1 MAYGPGTNL
10 YRAIETFCGLTLI
23 LLWVLWASSC
33 ARRSAETE
41 KNSKKDPRI
50 LACIPGTQPESRV
63 SLAITSIDVLEN
75 KTTVHLL
82 AYSKSEQLDFHLPV
96 YLMSRGRWMI
106 NDQARAYLLDEKC
119 REYRLNGRKSTEEM
133 PAPRDGIVQ
142 LKPNSVFETILEF
155 PPLDDDVK
163 AGVLVYGLHV
173 IPFSMLRGGGQ

>member
-1 MAYGPGTNL
+1 MDPLCSN
-10 YRAIETFCGLTLI
+10 
-23 LLWVLWASSC
+23 C
-33 ARRSAETE
+33 ARRS
-41 KNSKKDPRI
+41 PRTRKRT
-50 LACIPGTQPESRV
+50 LKRYPTHSCSARLELNATTDFHSR
-63 SLAITSIDVLEN
+63 LRSIDVHEN
-75 KTTVHLL
+75 KTTVRLV

-96 YLMSRGRWMI
+96 YLMSRGRWII

-173 IPFSMLRGGGQ
+173 LPFSMLRGV